1 MKLNQMDLPLD
12 RKYHH
17 QSTQPKKLYSLLMLK
32 ERRRKI
38 DYNILK
44 VMEILKQVNKKIEI
58 IIGIL
63 IRMNTGSVRKKKEIK
78 IK

>member
-1 MKLNQMDLPLD
+1 MDLHLD
-12 RKYHH
+12 RKYHP
-17 QSTQPKKLYSLLMLK
+17 QNIQQKKLSSPLMLK

-44 VMEILKQVNKKIEI
+44 VMEILKQGNKKIEI
-58 IIGIL
+58 IIGIS
-63 IRMNTGSVRKKKEIK
+63 IRMNIGSVKRKKEIK